1 MQNDVV
7 LFAAW
12 SGLEYSVTLERYFIL
27 PVPVVV
33 YMLGTFYIVYV
44 QVHVHV
50 QYTGPVLTH

>member
-12 SGLEYSVTLERYFIL
+12 SGLEYTLERYFIL
-27 PVPVVV
+27 PVPVIV

-44 QVHVHV
+44 QVHV

>member
-27 PVPVVV
+27 PVPVIVHK
-33 YMLGTFYIVYV
+33 LGTFYIVYV
-44 QVHVHV
+44 QLHV